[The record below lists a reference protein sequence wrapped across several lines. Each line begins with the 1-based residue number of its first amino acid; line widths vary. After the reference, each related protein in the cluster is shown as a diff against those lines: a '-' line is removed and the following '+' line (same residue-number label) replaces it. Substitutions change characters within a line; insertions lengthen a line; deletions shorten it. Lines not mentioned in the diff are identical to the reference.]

1 MIDPGNDNVADYVF
15 CDPGFDTVNQMPRVI
30 DDTQGTSQYGT
41 SEPDIIADDC
51 EITAL

>member
-15 CDPGFDTVNQMPRVI
+15 CGPGFDRVNQMPRII
-30 DDTQGTSQYGT
+30 DDKRGAIQYGT
-41 SEPDIIADDC
+41 SEPEIIADDC